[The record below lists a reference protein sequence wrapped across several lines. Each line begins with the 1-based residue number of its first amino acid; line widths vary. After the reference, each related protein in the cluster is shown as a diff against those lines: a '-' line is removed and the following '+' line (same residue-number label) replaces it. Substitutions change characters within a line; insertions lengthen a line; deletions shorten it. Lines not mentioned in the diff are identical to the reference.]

1 MDVKKDKSKNIY
13 FELIRFCVTG
23 LVAAL
28 FDYLTCQLI
37 ILAFNSSG
45 SFNEY
50 LITSVSTA
58 CGFIIGVIINYLMST
73 FWVYQNVA
81 DKEKTKTPLFIVYFV
96 LLSFGG
102 MVVSILVM
110 MLCNYII
117 DLSFGLNISDAS
129 IIDIFKDYGINFIS
143 QGIFWA
149 YLISFGFKTLAGL
162 IFNYF
167 TRKYILYRAPK
178 EKIKNN

>member
-1 MDVKKDKSKNIY
+1 MEKVDHKTSVWW
-13 FELIRFCVTG
+13 ELLRFCITG

-28 FDYLTCQLI
+28 FDYITCQLI
-37 ILAFNSSG
+37 ILAFNNSG
-45 SFNEY
+45 DFNTY
-50 LITSVSTA
+50 LITGISTG

-73 FWVYQNVA
+73 FWVYQNVEN
-81 DKEKTKTPLFIVYFV
+81 KEKTKTPLFIMWFV
-96 LLSFGG
+96 ILSFLG

-110 MLCNYII
+110 LLCNYII
-117 DLSFGLNISDAS
+117 EISSALNISDAS
-129 IIDIFKDYGINFIS
+129 IIDIFNEFGFEFFY

-178 EKIKNN
+178 AQKNN